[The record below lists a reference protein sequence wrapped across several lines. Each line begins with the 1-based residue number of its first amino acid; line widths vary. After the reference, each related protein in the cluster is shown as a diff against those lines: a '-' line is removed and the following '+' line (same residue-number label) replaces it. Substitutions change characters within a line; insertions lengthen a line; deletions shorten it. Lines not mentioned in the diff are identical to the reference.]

1 MSMLYKSDEITL
13 NEWQNIVDKKLD
25 KFFSPPSIGVPDMN
39 TQRISK
45 MLSKEVN
52 NSHGR
57 RKVSEFMDFL
67 NKCSKQFD
75 DSEQLLY
82 KLEDI
87 INEQDNMYT
96 VIFGIK
102 KEDLDRL
109 VIEIQTNTKW
119 NSFDTK
125 WNSFDAG
132 SVDLPKLNSH
142 CAIKNRKR
150 LREWLKTQHPTYD
163 MQYFYEHQNSI
174 KEIIAQI
181 RSKVEMGRV
190 HMEKVRNNPNEAKI
204 VGDLFMNK
212 NKIIFKGIYELEHLA
227 KTAKNIIDWWES
239 HMDSFINE
247 ININKKFNVTFNNLM
262 TWRYLRHVKREA
274 IKARITSKQI
284 EPKVSTPEVSTPEVL
299 PNT

>member
-1 MSMLYKSDEITL
+1 MSMQSDEITL
-13 NEWQNIVDKKLD
+13 NEWQDIVDKKLD
-25 KFFSPPSIGVPDMN
+25 KVFSPPSIGGLDMN
-39 TQRISK
+39 THRISK
-45 MLSKEVN
+45 ILSKEVE
-52 NSHGR
+52 NSHNR

-67 NKCSKQFD
+67 NKCSIQFD
-75 DSEQLLY
+75 DSEDLSY

-87 INEQDNMYT
+87 INEQENMYT

-109 VIEIQTNTKW
+109 VIEIQTNIKW
-119 NSFDTK
+119 NK
-125 WNSFDAG
+125 FDAG

-163 MQYFYEHQNSI
+163 MQCFYEHQNSI

-181 RSKVEMGRV
+181 RSKVKIGRA

-212 NKIIFKGIYELEHLA
+212 NKNKIIFKGIYELEQLT
-227 KTAKNIIDWWES
+227 KTANNIIDWWES
-239 HMDSFINE
+239 HMDSFNNDN
-247 ININKKFNVTFNNLM
+247 NINKKFNVTFNNLM

-284 EPKVSTPEVSTPEVL
+284 EPEVSMSNVL
-299 PNT
+299 PDVLPDVLPKCL